1 MIIKDDKD
9 NDNNSF
15 TLIIILS
22 TISTAFTF
30 RISNLFY
37 RFIAHANETGDL

>member
-9 NDNNSF
+9 NDNNSY
-15 TLIIILS
+15 TLIIILA
-22 TISTAFTF
+22 TISTAFTL
-30 RISNLFY
+30 RISNLFH